1 MPRST
6 TIILATVEYTIEPRA
21 KAKIQKY
28 LAAIRT
34 SLKAEGSDSMDIEI
48 RFTELLAKRN
58 VHKDDTVTM
67 QDVEAVISQ
76 LGSPSDI
83 TGDSSQELR
92 RKKRNQSS
100 RRTIMIIATI
110 IGFLGLVMA
119 LMLSYAWYQN
129 RHTQEEKKTRTVQ
142 TKTSA
147 LEIDLYEGNLTV
159 RANADPTDTSVTI
172 AREVRWAT
180 DAPKITEEWRGEKL
194 HISVSGCPS
203 FGLISTPVTC
213 EADYTL
219 SVPQSVMISAKTDG
233 GTIDIKGLKGDVNVA
248 IGSGNINLEDITSSL
263 IMARADSGS
272 IKARGIEV
280 TQFITSVDA
289 GTIDAQFV
297 TIAPNVQAR
306 ADSGSIK
313 LIVPAGQAYNVKG
326 NSDSGNRKILVDQ
339 SPRSPYSI
347 EASTDSGDVTIDQR

>member
-1 MPRST
+1 MSRST
-6 TIILATVEYTIEPRA
+6 TITLATMEYAIEPRA

-58 VHKDDTVTM
+58 VHKNDTITL
-67 QDVEAVISQ
+67 QDAEAVIAQ
-76 LGSPSDI
+76 LGSPSEV

-92 RKKRNQSS
+92 RKQRNQSS
-100 RRTIMIIATI
+100 RRTAMIIATV
-110 IGFLGLVMA
+110 IGFIGLMMA
-119 LMLSYAWYQN
+119 SMLTYAWYQN
-129 RHTQEEKKTRTVQ
+129 RHTQDEKTTRTVQ

-159 RANADPTDTSVTI
+159 HANADPEDTSVTI

-180 DAPKITEEWRGEKL
+180 EAPKITEEWRGEKL
-194 HISVSGCPS
+194 HISVGGCPS
-203 FGLISTPVTC
+203 FGFISTPVTC

-219 SVPQSVMISAKTDG
+219 SVPQSVMVSAKTDG
-233 GTIDIKGLKGDVNVA
+233 GIIDIKGLKGDVNIA
-248 IGSGNINLEDITSSL
+248 IDSGNINLENITSSL

-272 IKARGIEV
+272 IKARNIAV
-280 TQFITSVDA
+280 TQFLTSVDA
-289 GTIDAQFV
+289 GTIDAEFV
-297 TIAPNVQAR
+297 KIAPNVQAR

-313 LIVPAGQAYNVKG
+313 LIVPAGHAYNVKG
-326 NSDSGNRKILVDQ
+326 NTDSGNRKILVDQ